1 MRTRFLGGVHPTS
14 HKEST
19 RRKPIVPLEEPP
31 KEVVIPLVMCAE
43 GGAEPVVKKG
53 DLVTVGQVI
62 AKPTGDGVYVHA
74 SVSGRVKA
82 IEPRPHPWGGKW
94 DAVVIENDFKNTP
107 YLDLPL
113 PMDWER
119 MNREEALQRICQ
131 AGITS
136 LGGGASPTHLRIRQA
151 VGKTEVLIVNAA

>member
-53 DLVTVGQVI
+53 DLLSIDGTAGTVILG
-62 AKPTGDGVYVHA
+62 
-74 SVSGRVKA
+74 
-82 IEPRPHPWGGKW
+82 
-94 DAVVIENDFKNTP
+94 AV
-107 YLDLPL
+107 PL
-113 PMDWER
+113 KDPELSDEY
-119 MNREEALQRICQ
+119 
-131 AGITS
+131 
-136 LGGGASPTHLRIRQA
+136 QA
-151 VGKTEVLIVNAA
+151 VLGWADEVRTLSVRANADTPEDARRRAASARRVSA

>member
-53 DLVTVGQVI
+53 DLVTVG
-62 AKPTGDGVYVHA
+62 H
-74 SVSGRVKA
+74 
-82 IEPRPHPWGGKW
+82 
-94 DAVVIENDFKNTP
+94 
-107 YLDLPL
+107 
-113 PMDWER
+113 
-119 MNREEALQRICQ
+119 
-131 AGITS
+131 
-136 LGGGASPTHLRIRQA
+136 RQA
-151 VGKTEVLIVNAA
+151 HRRRGIRPRQRVRAGEGH

>member
-1 MRTRFLGGVHPTS
+1 MRTRFLGGVRPTS

-43 GGAEPVVKKG
+43 GGAEPMVKKG

-82 IEPRPHPWGGKW
+82 IEPRPPPPGAASGTRWSLKTTSRTPPIPTCPCPWTGSG
-94 DAVVIENDFKNTP
+94 
-107 YLDLPL
+107 
-113 PMDWER
+113 
-119 MNREEALQRICQ
+119 
-131 AGITS
+131 
-136 LGGGASPTHLRIRQA
+136 
-151 VGKTEVLIVNAA
+151 

>member
-94 DAVVIENDFKNTP
+94 DAVVIENDFKN
-107 YLDLPL
+107 L
-113 PMDWER
+113 
-119 MNREEALQRICQ
+119 
-131 AGITS
+131 S
-136 LGGGASPTHLRIRQA
+136 LIHISEPTRH
-151 VGKTEVLIVNAA
+151 

>member
-53 DLVTVGQVI
+53 DLVTV
-62 AKPTGDGVYVHA
+62 ARSSPSPPATGYTSTPA
-74 SVSGRVKA
+74 C
-82 IEPRPHPWGGKW
+82 PGG
-94 DAVVIENDFKNTP
+94 
-107 YLDLPL
+107 
-113 PMDWER
+113 
-119 MNREEALQRICQ
+119 
-131 AGITS
+131 
-136 LGGGASPTHLRIRQA
+136 
-151 VGKTEVLIVNAA
+151 